1 MAKDDDARRREDDP
15 DALEWPDER
24 LGARD
29 QEAANEAALNEKAP
43 VGRPLAALI
52 LGILIVEMFVLAVNV
67 PTGDISLFLQLA
79 APIALGGAV
88 VGLPAGYALDRVVRR
103 MRRGVG
109 EIAFVVMGGAIG
121 YGLTWAGLTLLS
133 DQFGDVGEFTT
144 FRAYASM
151 FMLTATAA
159 GFLGAYMLADKLRR
173 YPKQVAILGTFVAV
187 LVVLSATTLLFGSGA

>member
-1 MAKDDDARRREDDP
+1 MAADDDTARPGDE
-15 DALEWPDER
+15 AAFEWPDDAKDARAQER
-24 LGARD
+24 
-29 QEAANEAALNEKAP
+29 ENEAALTEKAP

-67 PTGDISLFLQLA
+67 PTGDITLFLQLA
-79 APIALGGAV
+79 APIALGGAIV
-88 VGLPAGYALDRVVRR
+88 ALPAGYALDRVVRG

-133 DQFGDVGEFTT
+133 DQFVDVGEFTT

-173 YPKQVAILGTFVAV
+173 YPKQVAILGTFVAA